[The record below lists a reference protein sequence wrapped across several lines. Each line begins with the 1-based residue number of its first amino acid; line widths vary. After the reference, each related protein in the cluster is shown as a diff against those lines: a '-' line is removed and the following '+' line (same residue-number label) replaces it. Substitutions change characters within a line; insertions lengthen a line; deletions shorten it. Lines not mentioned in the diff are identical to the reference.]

1 MLKYN
6 HGLDVKEAS
15 VNSQDITIKVVC
27 LTCPTQEWEARVQG
41 VYRACAIYQAVTV
54 PAKLEPRP
62 HAVHACCRRTRAL
75 LCSPLMHPITV
86 PHICIP
92 VCCVSCVA

>member
-27 LTCPTQEWEARVQG
+27 LTTLYLPHTRMGGACTGRVQG
-41 VYRACAIYQAVTV
+41 VRNLPGSYGTGQVGTSSAC
-54 PAKLEPRP
+54 
-62 HAVHACCRRTRAL
+62 RTRAL